1 MSYWKLQKNTYYLK
15 ESQIVSA
22 LVNDVVMKG
31 EIIDNQVATI
41 TSLITLVSE
50 LIATNKRLASQL
62 AEVLGRWKNY
72 FPWSKI
78 HVWRF

>member
-62 AEVLGRWKNY
+62 AEVLG
-72 FPWSKI
+72 
-78 HVWRF
+78 